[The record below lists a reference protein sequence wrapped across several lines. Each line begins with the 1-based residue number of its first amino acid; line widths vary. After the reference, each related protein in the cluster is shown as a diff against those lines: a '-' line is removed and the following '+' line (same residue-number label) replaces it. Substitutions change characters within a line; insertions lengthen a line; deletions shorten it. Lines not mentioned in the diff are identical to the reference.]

1 MVKQSFLLDPNA
13 QSYTDDEIVGKVNA
27 AAVAITRADAIDGTA
42 LGGVDTDDISEGAA
56 NKYDTGAPP
65 STTDDLTEGSTNK
78 YDTGAPP
85 TDLDALADGTTYK
98 KMSATEQTKLGTI
111 EDSATADQTGA
122 EVRDLIVG
130 IAEADRKIVISEPGS
145 GEFKVIAVQRDA
157 TGKLKVEYDDVAE
170 P

>member
-1 MVKQSFLLDPNA
+1 MVKQSFVLDPNA

-27 AAVAITRADAIDGTA
+27 AAVAITRADAIDGAA
-42 LGGVDTDDISEGAA
+42 LGGVDTDDIAEGAG

-65 STTDDLTEGSTNK
+65 
-78 YDTGAPP
+78 A
-85 TDLDALADGTTYK
+85 DLDALADGTTYK
-98 KMSATEQTKLGTI
+98 KISAAEQTKLGTI

-130 IAEADRKIVISEPGS
+130 LGDTERQIVITDPAS
-145 GEFKVIAVQRDA
+145 GEYTVIAIQRDS

-170 P
+170 S